1 VVDSTRLV
9 GQLDPEDFREVML
22 RYHATCNEVLARY
35 GGQVAQYLGD
45 GLLGYFGWP
54 QAHEDDAR
62 RAVYTGLGLVTAL
75 RDLDHRLLQ
84 DYGRRL
90 AVRIGIHTGLVVVGT
105 GEGGAAYGQLAVG
118 ATPHLAAK
126 IQSLATPDTVVISAA
141 TYALVQ
147 GYVVCESLGAQT
159 LPGTTEPGVLYQVRS
174 ASGAHGRLD
183 ALPPSQRTP
192 FVGRE
197 VELAVLRERA
207 AQVRQGQGQVVLL
220 SGDAGIGKSRL
231 VQEAITTLA
240 ANGFTVIAC
249 HCSPY
254 AQHTALYPVSE
265 WLQRCIQ
272 DDGAA
277 PVSERLARL
286 EALVEQAQLEGPTSV
301 PLLAA
306 LVPLDL
312 PAERYP
318 ALQLTPQQQ
327 RQRTLDLLVALV
339 VGLARRQ
346 SVLFVVEDL
355 HWVDPT
361 TLEWLGLL
369 MAQGPTAPL
378 LTLLTCRPTF
388 ASP

>member
-1 VVDSTRLV
+1 
-9 GQLDPEDFREVML
+9 M
-22 RYHATCNEVLARY
+22 
-35 GGQVAQYLGD
+35 
-45 GLLGYFGWP
+45 
-54 QAHEDDAR
+54 
-62 RAVYTGLGLVTAL
+62 
-75 RDLDHRLLQ
+75 
-84 DYGRRL
+84 
-90 AVRIGIHTGLVVVGT
+90 
-105 GEGGAAYGQLAVG
+105 
-118 ATPHLAAK
+118 
-126 IQSLATPDTVVISAA
+126 
-141 TYALVQ
+141 
-147 GYVVCESLGAQT
+147 
-159 LPGTTEPGVLYQVRS
+159 TEPSALYQVRQ

-183 ALPPSQRTP
+183 VTPPQQRTP

-197 VELAVLRERA
+197 AELAVLRERA
-207 AQVRQGQGQVVLL
+207 AQAQQGLGQVVLL

-231 VQEAITTLA
+231 VQEVTTTLA
-240 ANGFTVIAC
+240 ADGCTVIAC

-254 AQHTALYPVSE
+254 SQHTALYPVSE
-265 WLQRCIQ
+265 WLQRGIQ
-272 DDGAA
+272 DDGAT
-277 PVSERLARL
+277 PVSERLVRL

-312 PAERYP
+312 PAECYP
-318 ALQLTPQQQ
+318 ALQLTPPQQ